1 VAGRFSATAP
11 AGQGSRRAAIRQ
23 QLGERTCT
31 MATVFTYF
39 AVAVACGVF
48 AVYLLVWFNT
58 RKG

>member
-1 VAGRFSATAP
+1 
-11 AGQGSRRAAIRQ
+11 
-23 QLGERTCT
+23 